1 VRTNDTGLRALAAL
15 TVAVMVVVVGTTEAT
30 RAEWESY
37 TFRASSALPPFAVAG
52 RLAETGPWELVLQTK
67 VELDPWVEIDLMRE
81 RVVTRLVL
89 VPGALRVYAAVTA
102 VRGQPHTRVVEL
114 AGEDRIFREVARVEQ
129 ERLGTERW
137 EVALGERR
145 ARYARVRVIGW
156 SVLFFQT
163 LELE

>member
-1 VRTNDTGLRALAAL
+1 MRTNNSGLGALAAL
-15 TVAVMVVVVGTTEAT
+15 TVAVTVVVVGTTEAT

-67 VELDPWVEIDLMRE
+67 VERNPWVEIDLVRE
-81 RVVTRLVL
+81 RVVTRLAL
-89 VPGALRVYAAVTA
+89 VPGEPRVEAALAAA
-102 VRGQPHTRVVEL
+102 GGEPHTWVVEL
-114 AGEDRIFREVARVEQ
+114 AGEDRLFGEVARVEQ
-129 ERLGTERW
+129 RVVTERW
-137 EVALGERR
+137 EVALGNRR
-145 ARYARVRVIGW
+145 ARYARLRLLGW